1 MSEAN
6 ERLCEFLYLPQTWCA
21 WDVRVYSPANFKLDQ
36 LVTRGGLRSGLG
48 YEVGRG
54 FVLAPGEMHE
64 CAVPAGQMCE
74 CCMFAGCTKMEQSAS
89 RGPMGW
95 VRGSG
100 SRQGYR
106 GDRGAVPVLR
116 GSMNMRVL
124 VNGESVVSVPA
135 LVTSCLCQPKTSRGC
150 GWLFV
155 FYASPVDSNASSV
168 AVCVTGPVSVLCVG
182 VSVCVHLWDACSAL
196 LQITPAS
203 GKVAAASLSL
213 GRLQIPRHQVG
224 LQQPGRTVLS
234 GTGLYW
240 APAAWQEGSWAGVAG
255 SRGQS

>member
-1 MSEAN
+1 
-6 ERLCEFLYLPQTWCA
+6 
-21 WDVRVYSPANFKLDQ
+21 
-36 LVTRGGLRSGLG
+36 
-48 YEVGRG
+48 
-54 FVLAPGEMHE
+54 MHQ
-64 CAVPAGQMCE
+64 P
-74 CCMFAGCTKMEQSAS
+74 AS
-89 RGPMGW
+89 RGPVGW
-95 VRGSG
+95 VRGPG

-135 LVTSCLCQPKTSRGC
+135 LVTSCLCQPKTSRGR

-182 VSVCVHLWDACSAL
+182 VSGCVHLWDACSAL

-213 GRLQIPRHQVG
+213 GRLQIPRHQAG

-234 GTGLYW
+234 ATGLYW

>member
-36 LVTRGGLRSGLG
+36 PARRGSLGLGWGIKGDKGPGHPRGPASVGCLRDERVSAGCSQQASRWTRGP
-48 YEVGRG
+48 V
-54 FVLAPGEMHE
+54 
-64 CAVPAGQMCE
+64 
-74 CCMFAGCTKMEQSAS
+74 
-89 RGPMGW
+89 GW
-95 VRGSG
+95 VRGPG

-124 VNGESVVSVPA
+124 VNVDSVVCVPA

-155 FYASPVDSNASSV
+155 FYASPACRCLLT
-168 AVCVTGPVSVLCVG
+168 AAR
-182 VSVCVHLWDACSAL
+182 HLW
-196 LQITPAS
+196 
-203 GKVAAASLSL
+203 
-213 GRLQIPRHQVG
+213 
-224 LQQPGRTVLS
+224 
-234 GTGLYW
+234 
-240 APAAWQEGSWAGVAG
+240 
-255 SRGQS
+255 QSV